1 MTDGGD
7 SDADER
13 TSDSLLSRGALT
25 AGALAAGLTGGNVVA
40 GGNDAGQQDGAGQ
53 QNDAVQQVDAVRQD
67 DGDDFRA
74 EGLVFTYDFRP
85 GVPFRVLDRIQV
97 STTVEILSGPSG
109 EGVPVISQPDDY
121 EGYVVNYRMN
131 EDGPGE
137 FTLVF
142 TEEMLERG
150 ERYQFGMESQVFSN
164 DINLISAM
172 LRSAPDTAAPA
183 EATTTTETDD
193 ETTTQ
198 PVIVETEED

>member
-7 SDADER
+7 RGADER
-13 TSDSLLSRGALT
+13 TSDSLLSRGALA

-40 GGNDAGQQDGAGQ
+40 GGNDA
-53 QNDAVQQVDAVRQD
+53 VRQD

-74 EGLVFTYDFRP
+74 EGLVFTYGFRP

-121 EGYVVNYRMN
+121 DGYVVNYRMN

-142 TEEMLERG
+142 TEETLERG
-150 ERYQFGMESQVFSN
+150 ERYQFGMESQVFST

-172 LRSAPDTAAPA
+172 LRSAPNAPSTA
-183 EATTTTETDD
+183 EATTTTEGTTTEEATTETDE

-198 PVIVETEED
+198 PVVVETEED